1 LALLKLKIKTQSVK
15 VKESSSYQC
24 EKISG
29 NFSKL
34 LNREVGVNLLLPSN
48 YTSTKEKFQLLILND
63 GQDIE
68 KLGLKEILENLVQ
81 KNQIE
86 NIIVAGVIAGDRLE
100 EYGVAA
106 KKDYLKRGSKA
117 KAYTKYLVSE
127 LIPELIHKYP
137 IDKTRKFA
145 LAGYSMGA
153 LSAMDIA
160 WNNPKLF
167 NRVGSFSGAF
177 WWRKRDSKSRLYSDA
192 RDRIIQQE
200 IKNGKKK
207 EDIKFWFQT
216 GTEDEASDRNKNGV
230 IDSIDDTLDLIVEL
244 TKKGYRPFHDIQY
257 VEVKGGKHNL
267 DTWAEAMPEFL
278 KWAFGK

>member
-1 LALLKLKIKTQSVK
+1 M
-15 VKESSSYQC
+15 KESSSYQF

-29 NFSKL
+29 NFSEL

-68 KLGLKEILENLVQ
+68 KLGLKEILENLVL

-127 LIPELIHKYP
+127 LIPGLIHKYP

-145 LAGYSMGA
+145 LAGCSMGA

-192 RDRIIQQE
+192 RDRIIHQE

-267 DTWAEAMPEFL
+267 ETWAEAMPEFL